1 VTGSRKS
8 KSIEIAQET
17 PDGSWNP
24 IESIE
29 GSFAGEDGLVTIIW
43 STSIFTAAREV
54 FFQRQ

>member
-1 VTGSRKS
+1 VTGSRES

-17 PDGSWNP
+17 PDGWWN
-24 IESIE
+24 SIE

-43 STSIFTAAREV
+43 STWITMPVAHEV